1 MPTNHVSKGGYKEV
15 WLLAYPNMVTMLL
28 HNCMSI
34 VDTLMIG
41 MVGTAALA
49 GVGLA
54 QLVLATLFYLY
65 KGLADGVLT
74 WTAQYVGAQQDDR
87 CGAVAWQGLY
97 MGGIMTLLILLLIP
111 LVEPLFQLMQPA
123 ADTMAPG
130 IAYLRVALIGES
142 LGPLTLTLI
151 YFLRGLGDTKT
162 PMYIGLVGNGLNV
175 VGNYVLIYGHA
186 GVPPLGVV
194 GAALSTTVA
203 EGVVF
208 GLLLWVFLGRRIAS
222 RYATRRVVMP
232 ARTDVQRLLRL
243 ALPLSIQGLL
253 EVGGFTLFSVMIG
266 RMGTVQL
273 ALNHIILRFI
283 VFAFLPVHGLAV
295 AASTLVG
302 QYLGAADRAGAAE
315 SGRHALH
322 LGVWYMGGLGLLFV
336 CIPQVFLSIFT
347 SDPHVMALGTI
358 LLRLVG
364 LVQAGDA
371 LYWVCGGV
379 LKGAGDTRWIMV
391 TSVVYN
397 WLVFLPLAFLW
408 GVVYEGGIIG
418 AWSSF
423 AVTVLLQGCTF
434 WVRFHRGHWQALS
447 LISPEPCHSRDRA
460 AAEHLEGDQEF
471 ATRDNAL
478 QHRPGPLQ

>member
-1 MPTNHVSKGGYKEV
+1 MSCMPATHVSKGGYKEV
-15 WLLAYPNMVTMLL
+15 WLLAYPNIVTMLL
-28 HNCMSI
+28 HNCMSVI
-34 VDTLMIG
+34 DTLMIA
-41 MVGTAALA
+41 MTGTAALA

-74 WTAQYVGAQQDDR
+74 FTAQYTGAQQDAR

-97 MGGIMTLLILLLIP
+97 MGGIATLLILLLIP
-111 LVEPLFQLMQPA
+111 VVVPLFQLMQPA
-123 ADTMAPG
+123 ADAIAPG
-130 IAYLRVALIGES
+130 AAYLRIALIGES

-162 PMYIGLVGNGLNV
+162 PMYIGLVGNGLNI
-175 VGNYVLIYGHA
+175 VGNYVLIFGHA
-186 GVPPLGVV
+186 GLPPLGVV
-194 GAALSTTVA
+194 GAALSTTIA

-208 GLLLWVFLGRRIAS
+208 GLLLWVFLGHRIAS

-232 ARTDVQRLLRL
+232 TRADMQRLLTL
-243 ALPLSIQGLL
+243 ALPLSVQGLL

-266 RMGTVQL
+266 RMGIVQL
-273 ALNHIILRFI
+273 ALNHIILRLI
-283 VFAFLPVHGLAV
+283 IFAFLPVQGLAV

-302 QYLGAADRAGAAE
+302 QYLGAADKLGAAE

-322 LGVWYMGGLGLLFV
+322 LGVMYMGGLGLLFV

-347 SDPHVMALGTI
+347 SDPHVIALGTI

-379 LKGAGDTRWIMV
+379 LKGAGDTRWIMI
-391 TSVVYN
+391 TSAVYN

-434 WVRFHRGHWQALS
+434 WVRFRRARWQEIS
-447 LISPEPCHSRDRA
+447 LISPSQRSLA
-460 AAEHLEGDQEF
+460 
-471 ATRDNAL
+471 
-478 QHRPGPLQ
+478 